1 LGNVQSTAQ
10 RTRALAL
17 MCRIYIGSINFE
29 LNEESIRASFI
40 PFGPIKMIDLSWD
53 AATGRHKVYSV
64 IFIILSQINLV
75 ILLYF

>member
-1 LGNVQSTAQ
+1 MGNVQSTAQ

-29 LNEESIRASFI
+29 LNEESIRSSFI

-53 AATGRHKVYSV
+53 AATGRHKVRYQAGISGS
-64 IFIILSQINLV
+64 FI
-75 ILLYF
+75 